1 MSTQWGMWISGIMRL
16 AFLVYLITAAWQDF
30 KYRSIRFYVFAGFG
44 IAGGVLRFTF
54 LCMECSIPGSW
65 QPAVADTVMALGIGG
80 GLLVLSVLTRQA
92 VGVGDGWFFVV
103 SALYLGFWKNVL
115 LLAGGLLICFC
126 YCSGLLVWG
135 RLHRVSVRKRKIP
148 FLPFLIPV
156 CLGIVR
162 L

>member
-65 QPAVADTVMALGIGG
+65 QPAVADTVWRWESA
-80 GLLVLSVLTRQA
+80 A
-92 VGVGDGWFFVV
+92 ACWFCRF
-103 SALYLGFWKNVL
+103 
-115 LLAGGLLICFC
+115 
-126 YCSGLLVWG
+126 
-135 RLHRVSVRKRKIP
+135 
-148 FLPFLIPV
+148 
-156 CLGIVR
+156 
-162 L
+162 